1 MRPFAIAG
9 TTRVVGIVGWPV
21 SHSFSPAMHN
31 AAFAA
36 LDLDCCYVPF
46 PVAPGELPAAIDG
59 MRALGII
66 GLNVT
71 IPHKEA
77 ALQLSDPDPEAA
89 RVGAVNTLYW
99 DGASLIGTNTDRY
112 GFSRQLDEMGIG
124 TVGTAVVLGA
134 GGAARAVVAELG
146 TRAQSLHIVSRKR
159 SEMLVAGQRRLVG
172 PYSDLDATLLARCEL
187 LVDTTPRGLTGEAP
201 LFDLSML
208 PPHCRVVDLVVRR
221 HTPLLDAARGRNLVA
236 HNGEAMLLHQGAR
249 AFALWTGAEAPLSVM
264 RAALTDAMAA
274 GTPSAASVIPSPKPS
289 NHDA

>member
-1 MRPFAIAG
+1 MSSMRSTVIAG
-9 TTRVVGIVGWPV
+9 TTRVVGLVGWPV

-31 AAFAA
+31 AGFDA

-46 PVAPGELPAAIDG
+46 PVAPGELPAAVEG

-71 IPHKEA
+71 VPHKEA

-99 DGASLIGTNTDRY
+99 DGAALIGTNTDRH
-112 GFSRQLDEMGIG
+112 GFAQQLDEMGLQ
-124 TVGTAVVLGA
+124 TVGTAIVLGA

-146 TRAQSLHIVSRKR
+146 TRAGALHLVSRRR
-159 SEMLVAGQRRLVG
+159 SELLVAGEHRLVG
-172 PYSDLDATLLARCEL
+172 LYDDLDPSLLGRCDL
-187 LVDTTPRGLTGEAP
+187 LVDTTPRGLFGEGP
-201 LFDLSML
+201 LFDLSLL
-208 PPHCRVVDLVVRR
+208 PPHCRVIDLVVKR

-249 AFALWTGAEAPLSVM
+249 AFTLWTGAAAPLAEM
-264 RAALTDAMAA
+264 RAALTLSVDAHAA
-274 GTPSAASVIPSPKPS
+274 RPVPTPTG
-289 NHDA
+289 